1 MGQASGCSGLQPVL
15 SERRMSG
22 AAPEDRR
29 RKHPARAEV
38 SALDEGYT
46 GLEASSRF
54 VRGEFVKIAKDQ
66 HPAVFF
72 RKSRDGRMNRLARF
86 HSDQGL
92 IRRFVARSEP
102 IQTRGRRTDGAPPIA
117 TV

>member
-1 MGQASGCSGLQPVL
+1 MVFRYLRGPISKYHDGVATSYQESVL

-22 AAPEDRR
+22 AAPEDYL

-46 GLEASSRF
+46 RLEASSRF
-54 VRGEFVKIAKDQ
+54 VRGELVQIAKDQ

-72 RKSRDGRMNRLARF
+72 RKSRDGRMNGLARLRAG
-86 HSDQGL
+86 QG
-92 IRRFVARSEP
+92 
-102 IQTRGRRTDGAPPIA
+102 
-117 TV
+117 